1 MADTSGLLTTMVLNT
16 NISEV
21 ENEITDTSS
30 LVTTTVVNT
39 KLVKLRVKFLFML
52 NILPLKNLK
61 N

>member
-39 KLVKLRVKFLFML
+39 K
-52 NILPLKNLK
+52 IS
-61 N
+61 